1 MKILYG
7 VQGTGNGHLTRSR
20 VMAKH
25 FAETYADVDYLLS
38 GRERDQYF
46 DMGAF
51 GDFEVRRGLTF
62 TTKGGRIQYFR
73 TLLDNNVLQFWRDV
87 RQLDVS
93 AYDLIIT
100 DFEPVTAWAGKLAG
114 KPVMGIGHQY
124 AFDHD
129 IPTAGENPVAKLI
142 MKVFAPVQQ
151 GIGLHWHHFD
161 NPILPPIIDHGHE
174 RTQVEDDLYV
184 VYLPF
189 EDQTKVTELL
199 KKFSNYRFLQY
210 APGLTDSEAV
220 NVSLRKT
227 CLEGFKDDL
236 GRASGVIC
244 NAGFELVS
252 ECLQVG
258 IPVLVKPL
266 AGQMEQLSNAA
277 ALQQLN
283 YGNSMQRLDVQA
295 IEHWLA
301 SPKSGQAMNYPNVA
315 RALVDW
321 ILNDQQGGVSLL
333 TDHLWAAPTQT

>member
-25 FAETYADVDYLLS
+25 FADTHADVDYLLS

-46 DMGAF
+46 DTEAF

-62 TTKGGRIQYFR
+62 TTKGGSIQYFQ
-73 TLLDNNVLQFWRDV
+73 TMLDNNLLQFWRDV

-93 AYDLIIT
+93 GYDLIIT

-129 IPTAGENPVAKLI
+129 IPLAGENPIAKLI

-151 GIGLHWHHFD
+151 GIGLHWHHFE

-174 RTQVEDDLYV
+174 RSQVEDDLYV

-189 EDQTKVTELL
+189 EDQTNVTQLL
-199 KKFSNYRFLQY
+199 QQFGNYRFLQY
-210 APGLTDSEAV
+210 APGLNDDEAA

-227 CLEGFKDDL
+227 CLQGFKDDL
-236 GRASGVIC
+236 GRANGVIC

-252 ECLQVG
+252 ECLQMG

-277 ALQQLN
+277 ALDALN
-283 YGNSMQRLDVQA
+283 YGDSIQQLSAQG
-295 IEHWLA
+295 IGQWLA
-301 SPKSGQAMNYPNVA
+301 KAKTGQPKNYPNVA
-315 RALVDW
+315 QSLVHW
-321 ILNDQQGGVSLL
+321 ILNDQHGGVASLKQS
-333 TDHLWAAPTQT
+333 LWAS